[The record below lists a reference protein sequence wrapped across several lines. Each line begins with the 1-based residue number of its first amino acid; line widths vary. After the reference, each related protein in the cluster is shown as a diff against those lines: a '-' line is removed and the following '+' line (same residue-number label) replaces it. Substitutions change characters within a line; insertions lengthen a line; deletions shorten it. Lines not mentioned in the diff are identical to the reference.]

1 LKALFMSGQDGPLF
15 IYLSAFREET
25 VTRGDLYA
33 QVVEATRDLM
43 RGLSLEVVDV
53 SITGDRGRAF
63 LRVSIDKEG
72 GVTLDD
78 CATASGLM
86 GQVLEREGVVD
97 GPYVLEV
104 MSPGLDRPL
113 RKRDDF
119 ERSVGKRVKVNLRQP
134 FEGDRSFGGILRDAG
149 EETIRLDLGQEQIDL
164 RYESISS
171 ARLDPEL
178 PW

>member
-1 LKALFMSGQDGPLF
+1 VAS
-15 IYLSAFREET
+15 
-25 VTRGDLYA
+25 GDLFA
-33 QVVEATRDLM
+33 RVVEVTRDLT

-53 SITGDRGRAF
+53 NITRDGGRAF
-63 LRVSIDKEG
+63 LRISIDKEG

-78 CATASGLM
+78 CAQANELI
-86 GQVLEREGVVD
+86 GQVLEREDVVK

-113 RKRDDF
+113 RRRQDY
-119 ERSVGKRVKVNLRQP
+119 ERSRGRRVRVNLKQP
-134 FEGDRSFGGILRDAG
+134 FEGERSMRGILRDVTEG
-149 EETIRLDLGQEQIDL
+149 TMRLDTGLEVIELSFDAV
-164 RYESISS
+164 SS

>member
-1 LKALFMSGQDGPLF
+1 MK
-15 IYLSAFREET
+15 
-25 VTRGDLYA
+25 RGDLYA
-33 QVVEATRDLM
+33 RVVEATRDLM

-53 SITGDRGRAF
+53 TLAQDGGRAF
-63 LRVSIDKEG
+63 LRISIDRDG

-78 CATASGLM
+78 CAGASDLI
-86 GQVLEREGVVD
+86 GQVLEREGVMD

-113 RKRDDF
+113 RRRDDYA
-119 ERSVGKRVKVNLRQP
+119 RSVGKRVKVKLRQTL
-134 FEGDRSFGGILRDAG
+134 EGQRVFAGILRGAG
-149 EETIRLDLGQEQIDL
+149 EDSIRLDLGTEQVDFT
-164 RYESISS
+164 YESIAS

>member
-1 LKALFMSGQDGPLF
+1 MK
-15 IYLSAFREET
+15 
-25 VTRGDLYA
+25 RGDLYA
-33 QVVEATRDLM
+33 RVVEATRDLM

-53 SITGDRGRAF
+53 TLAQDGGRAF
-63 LRVSIDKEG
+63 LRISIDRDG

-78 CATASGLM
+78 CAGASDLI
-86 GQVLEREGVVD
+86 GQVLEREGVMD

-113 RKRDDF
+113 RRREDYA
-119 ERSVGKRVKVNLRQP
+119 RSVGKRVKVKLRQTL
-134 FEGDRSFGGILRDAG
+134 EGQRVFAGILRGAG
-149 EETIRLDLGQEQIDL
+149 DDLIRLDLGTEQVDFT
-164 RYESISS
+164 YESIAS

>member
-1 LKALFMSGQDGPLF
+1 MK
-15 IYLSAFREET
+15 
-25 VTRGDLYA
+25 RGDLYA

-53 SITGDRGRAF
+53 SITGDKGRAF

-72 GVTLDD
+72 GVTLED
-78 CATASGLM
+78 CATASGLI
-86 GQVLEREGVVD
+86 GQVLDREGIID

-104 MSPGLDRPL
+104 MSPGLNRPL
-113 RKRDDF
+113 RKRDDYAK
-119 ERSVGKRVKVNLRQP
+119 SVGKRVKVNLQQP
-134 FEGDRSFGGILRDAG
+134 FEGDRSFSGILRDAG
-149 EETIRLDLGQEQIDL
+149 EETIRLDLGQEQVDL

>member
-1 LKALFMSGQDGPLF
+1 MK
-15 IYLSAFREET
+15 
-25 VTRGDLYA
+25 RGDLYA
-33 QVVEATRDLM
+33 RVVEATRDLM

-53 SITGDRGRAF
+53 NISRDKGRAF
-63 LRVSIDKEG
+63 LRISIDREG

-78 CATASGLM
+78 CAGASEM
-86 GQVLEREGVVD
+86 IGQVLERENVID

-113 RKRDDF
+113 RRRVDYEK
-119 ERSVGKRVKVNLRQP
+119 SVGKRVKVNLRQP
-134 FEGDRSFGGILRDAG
+134 FEGESSYGGILRDAG
-149 EETIRLDLGQEQIDL
+149 EDTIRLDLGQEQVDL
-164 RYESISS
+164 NYELISS